1 MLLILAKKDNKSDS
15 NDNVSNDINDI
26 NEVIVIDNAIAVNK
40 NDDIMTG
47 RTRLNGSDNDN
58 DNDSYNYIDKSDN
71 G

>member
-15 NDNVSNDINDI
+15 NDNVSNDI

-71 G
+71 GW